1 MGSFRA
7 HHLRR
12 HGLPGGYTIL
22 ALLLYGHPREKSVQG
37 RAELLHARIQQDPVF
52 LNVDEE
58 AGASSSLNRVAAA
71 AEAVHSFLR
80 AAWFRAAAGG
90 APLSTLV
97 ARRAD
102 GEPIAAIPLAS
113 RGKGFLRLIE
123 VPGSYWPYRSFPVA
137 RDASDAELAA
147 LLASPAARK
156 ALGPVWRLGP
166 ILADDPTGARL
177 AALGRDA
184 GWTVLRRRLATSYAI
199 DVKGL
204 TSGGSWPS
212 AKTLRK
218 NRWCERRLAEMG
230 ALEFR
235 TVTGAAWT
243 AAVFDILAAI
253 EAESWVGAKADAR
266 DTKFVRAESRRVW
279 EWAIKDPVLAAKL
292 SCSLLHVGGLPAAFT
307 FSVESGATRYF
318 IANSYSERFA
328 GRSPGRILLY
338 RDFQDAV
345 AAGIETIGW
354 GAGDPGYKTEM
365 GARPGPE
372 ILDYLIVRGA
382 VRAALIRPLWER
394 RR

>member
-1 MGSFRA
+1 M
-7 HHLRR
+7 
-12 HGLPGGYTIL
+12 
-22 ALLLYGHPREKSVQG
+22 
-37 RAELLHARIQQDPVF
+37 LHSKIRKDAGFIM
-52 LNVDEE
+52 VDEE
-58 AGASSSLNRVAAA
+58 AGASPAIDRVAASA
-71 AEAVHSFLR
+71 GAGHSFLR

-90 APLSTLV
+90 PLATLV

-102 GEPIAAIPLAS
+102 GAPIAAIPLVS
-113 RGKGFLRLIE
+113 RGKGPLRLRE

-137 RDASDAELAA
+137 GDADDGELAA
-147 LLASPAARK
+147 LLASPAAHA

-166 ILADDPTGARL
+166 IYADDPTGVRLARL
-177 AALGRDA
+177 AGEG
-184 GWTVLRRRLATSYAI
+184 GWTLLKRRLATSYRV

-204 TSGGSWPS
+204 AADGPWPS
-212 AKTLRK
+212 TKTLRK

-235 TVTGAAWT
+235 TVAGAGWNAGIL
-243 AAVFDILAAI
+243 DILAAI

-266 DTKFVRAESRRVW
+266 DTKFVRAENRRIW
-279 EWAIKDPVLAAKL
+279 ERAIEDPALAACL
-292 SCSLLHVGGLPAAFT
+292 SCSLLHVGGVPAAFT
-307 FSVESGATRYF
+307 FSVASGATRYY

-338 RDFQDAV
+338 RDFQEAA

-372 ILDYLIVRGA
+372 ILDFLIVRGG
-382 VRAALIRPLWER
+382 VRAALLRPFWER